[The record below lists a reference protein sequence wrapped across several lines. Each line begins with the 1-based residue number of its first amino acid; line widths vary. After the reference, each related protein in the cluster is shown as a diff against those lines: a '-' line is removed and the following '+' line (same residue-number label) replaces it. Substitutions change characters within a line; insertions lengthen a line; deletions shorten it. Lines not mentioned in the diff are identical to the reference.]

1 MLESLAALRSCY
13 RGCMAWH
20 KPWAHE
26 FVKGQGGVES
36 MEKNKVT
43 GSCLCG
49 EVAYQYVG
57 PIRVFQYCHCS
68 RCRKF
73 TGSAH
78 ASNIIVDPAQF
89 QWLEGEESV
98 GRFELPDAKHFA
110 TSFCKKCG
118 SSLPW
123 LTQSGKAV
131 VIPAGTLDADPG
143 DRPVHNIHFA
153 SKAPWYQA
161 AGDLLIYDALPTR

>member
-1 MLESLAALRSCY
+1 
-13 RGCMAWH
+13 
-20 KPWAHE
+20 
-26 FVKGQGGVES
+26 
-36 MEKNKVT
+36 MEEIKVT

-49 EVAYQYVG
+49 EVTYQYVG
-57 PIRVFQYCHCS
+57 PIKIFQYCHCT
-68 RCRKF
+68 RCQKF

-78 ASNIIVDPAQF
+78 ASNIIIDPEQF
-89 QWLEGEESV
+89 QWLKGEKSV

-131 VIPAGTLDADPG
+131 VIPAGTLDDDPKAQ
-143 DRPVHNIHFA
+143 PTHNIYFA
-153 SKAPWYQA
+153 DRAPWYVDA
-161 AGDLLIYDALPTR
+161 SKLLKYDELPVK